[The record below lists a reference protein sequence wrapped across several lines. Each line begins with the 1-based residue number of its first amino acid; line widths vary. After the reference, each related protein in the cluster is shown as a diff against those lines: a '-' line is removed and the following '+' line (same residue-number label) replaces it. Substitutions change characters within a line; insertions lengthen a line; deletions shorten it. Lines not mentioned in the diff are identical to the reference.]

1 MTATVEPKPNVLRAA
16 PASRAKGPARVVAA
30 IHAQGESVVA
40 LIVKR
45 NGKPEILESQ
55 ELPKAQLTAWLA
67 KAARQHEFKDV
78 IEIAAGGSTIARPVP
93 IPQASDAETLSALE
107 LQAETLLP
115 ESLPPHRRAVGLLNP
130 AANDARTGLL
140 TALVVDHP
148 HGSWSPPKGTRATLI
163 APISALAALRLEAQA
178 AGLTEPTD
186 DLYAFADPADGSIA
200 VIHTNGKG
208 LVARSLVEDTSTTDA
223 WADAVRR
230 AAHHVTNVTKSAPS
244 LVMPEGAPA
253 AFAESIAGARA
264 NDMWLRK
271 NALALGGA
279 LAALSN
285 VPTVRSF
292 AALHDKAPKV
302 EEPFALRASSTLSHP
317 RAAVLAILVAV
328 ALAIVLPWLTAQ
340 ARLSL
345 MHAKSETLKVQQ
357 ARREELNKRSSIY
370 QELARTRWP
379 MTKLLAEISA
389 STPVGV
395 TVTNLTIVPGQPIQ
409 LQGQADNPDLVAT
422 LVTNLNNSK
431 HFFAQTK
438 RTESRTGET
447 TTFDI
452 AATVAQ
458 PHASFSLPTA
468 PEGETPVDFDFSKTP
483 LAERLY
489 PGQNASNTA
498 VEPKADKPTRTS
510 RSSLSDGSSG
520 ASTPGANRST
530 GSSSLPKEPPAPI
543 ADADIATLDQSGT
556 MKEFSTR
563 SAFLTANKKDLD
575 SATKQRLEG
584 EVSKLKD
591 RLRALKGGG

>member
-1 MTATVEPKPNVLRAA
+1 MTATVEPKPNALRAA
-16 PASRAKGPARVVAA
+16 PASRAKGPVRVVAA
-30 IHAQGESVVA
+30 IHVQGDTVVA

-45 NGKPEILESQ
+45 NGKPEILDSQ
-55 ELPKAQLTAWLA
+55 ELPKAQLSAWLA
-67 KAARQHEFKDV
+67 KAARQHEFKDI
-78 IEIAAGGSTIARPVP
+78 IEIAPGGSTIARSVP

-115 ESLPPHRRAVGLLNP
+115 ESLPSHRRAVGLLNP
-130 AANDARTGLL
+130 TSTDARTGLL
-140 TALVVDHP
+140 TALVADHP
-148 HGSWSPPKGTRATLI
+148 HGSWSPPKGTRATFI

-178 AGLTEPTD
+178 AGLTDPSD

-200 VIHTNGKG
+200 LIHKNGKG

-230 AAHHVTNVTKSAPS
+230 ATQLVTNVTKSAPS
-244 LVMPEGAPA
+244 LVTPEGAPA
-253 AFAESIAGARA
+253 SFAESIAGARA

-279 LAALSN
+279 LAALST

-292 AALHDKAPKV
+292 AALHDKAPKI
-302 EEPFALRASSTLSHP
+302 EEPLLLRASTSLSST
-317 RAAVLAILVAV
+317 RTAVIAVLSAV
-328 ALAIVLPWLTAQ
+328 ALAIAIPWLTAL
-340 ARLSL
+340 ARSAL
-345 MHAKSETLKVQQ
+345 MQSKSESLKVQQ

-370 QELARTRWP
+370 QELSRTRWP
-379 MTKLLAEISA
+379 MTKILAEISA

-395 TVTNLTIVPGQPIQ
+395 TITNLTIVPGQPIQ
-409 LQGQADNPDLVAT
+409 LQGQADNPDLVAA

-452 AATVAQ
+452 AATVTQ
-458 PHASFSLPTA
+458 PHASFSLPTT
-468 PEGETPVDFDFSKTP
+468 PEGDTPVDFDFSKTP

-510 RSSLSDGSSG
+510 RSSFGGSSG

-530 GSSSLPKEPPAPI
+530 GSSSLPKEAPAPI
-543 ADADIATLDQSGT
+543 ADADIAALDQSGT

-575 SATKQRLEG
+575 SATKQRLES